1 MADRIVAHPSPAH
14 RALSSIERPELIRAA
29 SRIAGFDLGARPTFA
44 AAANISGVRTRSL
57 VFSQRRDSL
66 TIFARDENYG
76 HGRKLGTWSGPNR
89 ELVATC
95 RKVLRAAKVPPAEIR
110 RIKVAYE
117 RGTVAERLADGE
129 VRVERPELLAK
140 IARAERRAAGVP
152 VWSSYAILGLT
163 SEGAIGQLE
172 IHWPDLSQAV
182 LSESKVLVSLAKR
195 GFRPLEVPGAEVES
209 VEAGVIHSPAIGF
222 FMDVVPVI
230 RCIYRARDD
239 RLGKKPVLYVDR
251 HGELVSLPR
260 DLMPAPPIEGGRV
273 TSQSNVRSR

>member
-1 MADRIVAHPSPAH
+1 MADRIVADPSPAD

-29 SRIAGFDLGARPTFA
+29 KRIAGFDLGARPTFA
-44 AAANISGVRTRSL
+44 AAANVSGVRTRSL
-57 VFSQRRDSL
+57 IFSQRRDSL

-95 RKVLRAAKVPPAEIR
+95 RKVVRAAKVPPAEIR
-110 RIKVAYE
+110 RIKVVSE
-117 RGTVAERLADGE
+117 RGVVAERLADGE
-129 VRVERPELLAK
+129 VRVERPALLAK
-140 IARAERRAAGVP
+140 VARAERRAAGVP

-172 IHWPDLSQAV
+172 
-182 LSESKVLVSLAKR
+182 
-195 GFRPLEVPGAEVES
+195 S
-209 VEAGVIHSPAIGF
+209 VEAGIIHSPAIGF

-260 DLMPAPPIEGGRV
+260 DIKPAPPTEGGRAK
-273 TSQSNVRSR
+273 TQSNPRSR